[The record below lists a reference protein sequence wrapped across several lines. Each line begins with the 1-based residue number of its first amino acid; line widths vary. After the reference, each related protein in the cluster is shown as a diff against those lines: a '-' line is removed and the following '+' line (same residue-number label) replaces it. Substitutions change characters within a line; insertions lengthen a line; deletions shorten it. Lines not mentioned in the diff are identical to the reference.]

1 MNKHEYR
8 EIERSQKRDPG
19 LMTTQSQENFQMWLT
34 QTHKILHEM
43 DIGINRCHDIKRVR
57 QLESTEACFG
67 QHNSNNT

>member
-1 MNKHEYR
+1 
-8 EIERSQKRDPG
+8 
-19 LMTTQSQENFQMWLT
+19 MWLT
-34 QTHKILHEM
+34 QTHKILREM